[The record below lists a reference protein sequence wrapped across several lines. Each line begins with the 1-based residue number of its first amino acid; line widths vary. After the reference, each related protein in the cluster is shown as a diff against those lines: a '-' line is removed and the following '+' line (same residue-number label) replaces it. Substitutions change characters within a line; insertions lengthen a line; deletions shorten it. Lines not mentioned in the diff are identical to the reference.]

1 MNERGQPVR
10 VLQVVTNMDRGGLE
24 TMLMNYYRQIDRSVL
39 QFDFLT
45 HREAKAAYDDEIQA
59 LGGRIYHLPRLV
71 PWSKSYQAALDAFF
85 ADHPE
90 YSVIHVHQD
99 CLSAVILKAAKKRG
113 IPVRIAHSHNANQDK
128 NLKYPIKLFYKRFI
142 PKYATHL
149 MACGSMAGKWM
160 FGGAPF
166 SVLPNAID
174 AAAYR
179 FDVAKR
185 EAMRTALQIGPQSFV
200 IGHVGRFMPQKNHAF
215 LLQIFVEVQK
225 QCPDSR
231 LLLVGDGELRPAIE
245 AQAARHGIAD
255 NVIFTGVR
263 SDVNDLLQ
271 AMDVFVL
278 PSHFEGL
285 GIVNIEA
292 QAAGLPCFVSAK
304 VVPPEAKVTDL
315 LQYIPLEA
323 GAKAWATQIAAN
335 AMPLSERRNTMD
347 DIVRSGFD
355 IHSSAAALEQFYMKV
370 LEK

>member
-71 PWSKSYQAALDAFF
+71 PWSKKYQAALDAFF

-142 PKYATHL
+142 PEYATHL
-149 MACGSMAGKWM
+149 MACGRMAGEWM

-179 FDVAKR
+179 FDAAKR
-185 EAMRTALQIGPQSFV
+185 EAMRTALQIGPQSLV
-200 IGHVGRFMPQKNHAF
+200 IGHVGRFMPPKNHAF
-215 LLQIFVEVQK
+215 LLQIFAAVQQ

-278 PSHFEGL
+278 PSLYEGL
-285 GIVNIEA
+285 PVTMVEA
-292 QAAGLPCFVSAK
+292 QAAGLPCIVSNRVSQECVLTEGLVEDISLDKSPHSWAEK
-304 VVPPEAKVTDL
+304 ILEKHNTPRKNRYDEIVTHGFNITTEAKE
-315 LQYIPLEA
+315 LQEFYL
-323 GAKAWATQIAAN
+323 N
-335 AMPLSERRNTMD
+335 
-347 DIVRSGFD
+347 VR
-355 IHSSAAALEQFYMKV
+355 
-370 LEK
+370 

>member
-1 MNERGQPVR
+1 MNNRCQPVR

-24 TMLMNYYRQIDRSVL
+24 TMLMNYYRQIDRSAL

-45 HREAKAAYDDEIQA
+45 HRTAKAAYDDEIQA

-149 MACGSMAGKWM
+149 MACGRMAGEWM

-166 SVLPNAID
+166 TVLPNAID

-179 FDVAKR
+179 FDAAKR
-185 EAMRTALQIGPQSFV
+185 EAMRTALQIGPQSLV

-215 LLQIFVEVQK
+215 LLQIFTEVQK

-231 LLLVGDGELRPAIE
+231 LLLVGDGELRSAIE
-245 AQAARHGIAD
+245 AQAVRLGIAD
-255 NVIFTGVR
+255 NVMFTGVR
-263 SDVNDLLQ
+263 SDVNDILQ

-292 QAAGLPCFVSAK
+292 QAAGLPCVISNMVPDECIVTQGLVTGMKLSDTPEQWAKHILSRRSIKRTNRYNEILVSGYDIADSADRLERFYLE
-304 VVPPEAKVTDL
+304 EA
-315 LQYIPLEA
+315 E
-323 GAKAWATQIAAN
+323 
-335 AMPLSERRNTMD
+335 
-347 DIVRSGFD
+347 SG
-355 IHSSAAALEQFYMKV
+355 E
-370 LEK
+370 